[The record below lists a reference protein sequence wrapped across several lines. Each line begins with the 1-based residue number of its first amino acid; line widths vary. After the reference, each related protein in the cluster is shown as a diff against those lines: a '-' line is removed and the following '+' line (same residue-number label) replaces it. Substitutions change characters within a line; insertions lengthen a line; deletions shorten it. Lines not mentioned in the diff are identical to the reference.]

1 MAFKSIKIFEEAVK
15 YFRSAAD
22 VIQIRVENLKWV
34 SVDWLVL
41 EQRFYDKI
49 WHHRR
54 NSEPSLEP
62 RQRITEITILETWL
76 DEIEYEIVET
86 IDEDKQIR
94 EFAEKRW
101 CGKIS

>member
-1 MAFKSIKIFEEAVK
+1 
-15 YFRSAAD
+15 
-22 VIQIRVENLKWV
+22 
-34 SVDWLVL
+34 
-41 EQRFYDKI
+41 
-49 WHHRR
+49 
-54 NSEPSLEP
+54 
-62 RQRITEITILETWL
+62 LETWL